1 MAKKKEKIFKY
12 TMTNDEWNEGSILIK
27 NIVNTN
33 DDKILAELLKEL
45 IEKEKEYNKQCTK

>member
-27 NIVNTN
+27 NIMDAN
-33 DDKILAELLKEL
+33 DDKVLAVLLKEL
-45 IEKEKEYNKQCTK
+45 IEGKHNKQCTK

>member
-1 MAKKKEKIFKY
+1 
-12 TMTNDEWNEGSILIK
+12 
-27 NIVNTN
+27 VNTN